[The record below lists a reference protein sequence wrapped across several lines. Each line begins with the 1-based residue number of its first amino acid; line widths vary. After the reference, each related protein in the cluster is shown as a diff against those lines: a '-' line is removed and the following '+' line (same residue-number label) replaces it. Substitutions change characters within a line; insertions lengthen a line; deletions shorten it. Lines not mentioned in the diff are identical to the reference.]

1 MNEFLRPADVCRI
14 LSIHP
19 RTLFEWTHRGK
30 IAFIQTK
37 GRQYRYPKKDI
48 ITPTE
53 NRSQTN
59 FCYCRVSTRS
69 QSDDLQRQVDFFRD
83 RFPNHVIIKD
93 IGSGLNFKR
102 KGIQTLLDAAIKGNI
117 REIVVTH
124 KDQLCRFG
132 FELFERI
139 LPKCSN
145 GKIVVLNHTETSPQE
160 ELINDLLSIITVF
173 SSRLYGLRSHS
184 IKKQI
189 RDTIKEKCQSQAQNI
204 EGSFPTNTGT
214 ENSTPID
221 DGTISMVL

>member
-1 MNEFLRPADVCRI
+1 
-14 LSIHP
+14 
-19 RTLFEWTHRGK
+19 
-30 IAFIQTK
+30 
-37 GRQYRYPKKDI
+37 
-48 ITPTE
+48 
-53 NRSQTN
+53 
-59 FCYCRVSTRS
+59 
-69 QSDDLQRQVDFFRD
+69 
-83 RFPNHVIIKD
+83 
-93 IGSGLNFKR
+93 
-102 KGIQTLLDAAIKGNI
+102 LDAAIKGNI
-117 REIVVTH
+117 GEIVVTH
-124 KDQLCRFG
+124 KDRLCRFG

-139 LPKCSN
+139 LSQCSN

-173 SSRLYGLRSHS
+173 SSRLYGLRSHF